1 VLGAGNV
8 IYRMTSDA
16 PSPEMQVRSG
26 DVSNFEAMQS
36 AQAPAWMYI
45 SEPIMGIIGVMIGA
59 TLVCPKRGAG
69 GEG

>member
-1 VLGAGNV
+1 
-8 IYRMTSDA
+8 
-16 PSPEMQVRSG
+16 
-26 DVSNFEAMQS
+26 
-36 AQAPAWMYI
+36 MYI